1 MNLVFSA
8 TMPSMTEPKQLP
20 NSLPPLSAYIHIPW
34 CVKKCP
40 YCDFNSHAFDENEK
54 GEELP
59 ELDYLYSLASDLQDD
74 LPLIQDR
81 KLESVFFGGGTP
93 SLFSDTAIGNLITL
107 LDKTV
112 GFAPDCEITLEANP
126 GTFEAE
132 KFAGYRE
139 LGVNR
144 LSIGVQSFETE
155 KLEKL
160 GRIHSADEAIKAFG
174 IARDAGFDN
183 INLDLMHGLPNQSS
197 DQALADLQ
205 QAIDLGPEHISWYEL
220 TIEPNTEYYKRP
232 PKLPNES
239 ILASIN
245 DEGHALLT
253 AAGYR
258 RYETSAYC
266 KDEKKSRH
274 NMNYWQF
281 GDYLG
286 IGAGAHSKL
295 TDAKGIHRFSKT
307 RAPTHYLNAMNG
319 YRVSEVTIEKDEHSF
334 EFLMNALRLIDGSSF
349 EIFEQRTALS
359 KLEIE
364 IIIDRL
370 CKLGYLDRDSER
382 FWPTTKGVRY
392 LNNCLIELMS

>member
-1 MNLVFSA
+1 
-8 TMPSMTEPKQLP
+8 MTNPKP
-20 NSLPPLSAYIHIPW
+20 LPPLSAYIHIPW

-40 YCDFNSHAFDENEK
+40 YCDFNSHAFDENNK
-54 GEELP
+54 GEKLP
-59 ELDYLYSLASDLQDD
+59 ELDYLYALAADLEND
-74 LPLIQDR
+74 LPMVQGR
-81 KLESVFFGGGTP
+81 KLETVFFGGGTP
-93 SLFSDTAIGNLITL
+93 SLFSDVAIGNLVTL

-112 GFAPDCEITLEANP
+112 GLVADCEVTLEANP
-126 GTFEAE
+126 GTFEAA

-144 LSIGVQSFETE
+144 LSIGVQSFERE

-220 TIEPNTEYYKRP
+220 TIEPNTEYFKRP
-232 PKLPNES
+232 PRLPSES

-245 DEGHALLT
+245 DEGQALLES
-253 AAGYR
+253 AGYC

-266 KDEKKSRH
+266 RDDKKSRH

-286 IGAGAHSKL
+286 IGAGAHAKL
-295 TDAKGIHRFSKT
+295 TDANGIHRFSKT
-307 RAPTHYLNAMNG
+307 RAPTHYLNAING
-319 YRVSEVTIEKDEHSF
+319 YRVSEVSIEKDEQSF

-349 EIFEQRTALS
+349 DIFKQRTDLS
-359 KLEIE
+359 REEIE
-364 IIIDRL
+364 SVIDKL
-370 CKLGYLDRDSER
+370 CKLGYLHRDSDR
-382 FWPTTKGVRY
+382 FWPTAKGVRY
-392 LNNCLIELMS
+392 LNNCLLELMN

>member
-1 MNLVFSA
+1 MEVSA
-8 TMPSMTEPKQLP
+8 TMPTMTEPKA
-20 NSLPPLSAYIHIPW
+20 LPPLSAYIHIPW

-40 YCDFNSHAFDENEK
+40 YCDFNSHGIEDA
-54 GEELP
+54 ELP
-59 ELDYLYSLASDLQDD
+59 ELDYLYALAMDLEDD
-74 LPLIQDR
+74 LPLVQDR
-81 KLESVFFGGGTP
+81 KLESIFFGGGTP

-112 GFAPDCEITLEANP
+112 GFADNCEITLEANP
-126 GTFEAE
+126 GTFEAA
-132 KFAGYRE
+132 KFAGYKE
-139 LGVNR
+139 LGVTR

-160 GRIHSADEAIKAFG
+160 GRIHSADEAIRAFG

-220 TIEPNTEYYKRP
+220 TIEPNTEYFKRP
-232 PKLPNES
+232 PRLPSES

-245 DEGHALLT
+245 DEGHALLD
-253 AAGYR
+253 ASGYK

-266 KDEKKSRH
+266 RDDKRARH
-274 NMNYWQF
+274 NMNYWQY

-286 IGAGAHSKL
+286 IGAGAHGKL
-295 TDAKGIHRFSKT
+295 TDANGIHRFSKT
-307 RAPTHYLNAMNG
+307 RAPTHYLNARNG
-319 YRVSEVTIEKDEHSF
+319 FRIGETTIEKEDQAF

-349 EIFEQRTALS
+349 EIFESRTDLS
-359 KLEIE
+359 LEE
-364 IIIDRL
+364 INKTIDRL
-370 CKLGYLDRDSER
+370 CTLGYLERDTER
-382 FWPTTKGVRY
+382 FWPSTKGVRY
-392 LNNCLIELMS
+392 LNNCLMELMV

>member
-1 MNLVFSA
+1 
-8 TMPSMTEPKQLP
+8 MTEPKPLSK
-20 NSLPPLSAYIHIPW
+20 SLPPLSAYIHIPW

-40 YCDFNSHAFDENEK
+40 YCDFNSHAFDEKQK
-54 GEELP
+54 GEKLP

-74 LPLIQDR
+74 LPLVRDR

-107 LDKTV
+107 LDKTI
-112 GFAPDCEITLEANP
+112 GFSEGCEITLEANP
-126 GTFEAE
+126 GTFEAA

-144 LSIGVQSFETE
+144 LSIGVQSFERE

-220 TIEPNTEYYKRP
+220 TIEPNTEYFKRP
-232 PKLPNES
+232 PRLPNES

-245 DEGHALLT
+245 DEGQALLES
-253 AAGYR
+253 AGYCR
-258 RYETSAYC
+258 TEPCDGCEDVLLFAGYDVKAVTGLWC
-266 KDEKKSRH
+266 TD
-274 NMNYWQF
+274 
-281 GDYLG
+281 D
-286 IGAGAHSKL
+286 IGRDTGK
-295 TDAKGIHRFSKT
+295 F
-307 RAPTHYLNAMNG
+307 N
-319 YRVSEVTIEKDEHSF
+319 
-334 EFLMNALRLIDGSSF
+334 
-349 EIFEQRTALS
+349 LS
-359 KLEIE
+359 
-364 IIIDRL
+364 
-370 CKLGYLDRDSER
+370 
-382 FWPTTKGVRY
+382 T
-392 LNNCLIELMS
+392 